1 MFAAFFVLS
10 IIAGLVIFGI
20 MLGKRKQTRQVNQD
34 QAEAAKP
41 ADPFEDMTYED
52 TGAALK
58 GAGAPGLFK
67 DFESEAEMWQKA
79 RDTFERA
86 DALIAESAQMRADG
100 NADWR
105 DKSAEAK
112 ELCEEALQRADV
124 WRDVLVKEV
133 GESSTEVKRLDK
145 TLQKWRRTSMILHKT
160 VSR

>member
-1 MFAAFFVLS
+1 MLAIISVL
-10 IIAGLVIFGI
+10 VVFGI
-20 MLGKRKQTRQVNQD
+20 MLGKRKQVRQAD
-34 QAEAAKP
+34 QAEAETQRP
-41 ADPFEDMTYED
+41 VDPFEGMTYED

-58 GAGAPGLFK
+58 GAGAPGVFK
-67 DFESEAEMWQKA
+67 EFESDAELWLKA

-86 DALIAESAQMRADG
+86 DDLLAESAQLRADG

-112 ELCEEALQRADV
+112 ELCEEALQRGDV
-124 WRDVLVKEV
+124 WRQVLVKEV
-133 GESSTEVKRLDK
+133 GESSTEVKKLDK